1 MGSAEVKGAQALLE
15 TLHRGGIDTI
25 FANPGTSEM
34 ALVRALDEVPSLR
47 AVLGLF
53 EGVVT
58 GAADGYCRMAGRPA
72 ATLLHLGPG
81 LANGCA
87 NLHNARRARS
97 AVVNVVGD
105 HARDHLALDA
115 PLTTE
120 VEIVAQPFSV
130 WVKKTSDSAAIGR
143 DAAEAIA
150 AARERGGPATLIVP
164 ADVAWTAGAEPAPVP
179 APAPRPMPA
188 DATLDEAATLLRRLG
203 ARAMLLLGGGAL
215 CEAGVA
221 AAARI
226 ALATGARLA
235 SETFNAR
242 AARGAGRSFIPRV
255 PYFGDAAEAFLAGIE
270 QLVLVESRVPVNF
283 FGYPGRRGQPLP
295 PAANILAL
303 ALPMEQGT
311 AALLALADRLAP
323 GGAAPVPAQSLP
335 ERPQGPINAL
345 SFAAALARRLPENAV
360 YCDEAITA
368 GLALPAVM
376 AAAAPHDELDLMGGA
391 IGGALPLATGAAL
404 GSPERKVVCASG
416 DGSALYTIQALWTQA
431 RENLDVTTIICAN
444 RIYAILAHEHL
455 QIEGTPPGPRA
466 MPVLSLA
473 RPAIGFTDIAR
484 GLGVEATSVA
494 SAEAL
499 DDALVAA
506 GRRRGPFLIEAV
518 FEPMT
523 LPATPGLGRST

>member
-1 MGSAEVKGAQALLE
+1 MRSAGLKGAEAILE

-34 ALVRALDEVPSLR
+34 ALVRALDEVPSVR

-58 GAADGYCRMAGRPA
+58 GAADGYYRMSGRPA

-115 PLTTE
+115 PLTTD
-120 VEIVAQPFSV
+120 VAAVAAPFSV
-130 WVKKTSDSAAIGR
+130 WVKQAAEPAQAGR
-143 DAAEAIA
+143 DAAEAVA
-150 AARERGGPATLIVP
+150 AAQSLGGPATLIVP
-164 ADVAWTAGAEPAPVP
+164 ADVAWGAGAEPASPA
-179 APAPRPMPA
+179 APATRRLPEP
-188 DATLDEAATLLRRLG
+188 DAIEAAAVALG
-203 ARAMLLLGGGAL
+203 RSGPRAMLLLGGGAL
-215 CEAGVA
+215 DDAGIA

-226 ALATGARLA
+226 AAATGARLA

-242 AARGAGRSFIPRV
+242 AARGAGRPLVPRL
-255 PYFGDAAEAFLAGIE
+255 PYFGEAAEAFLADIAD
-270 QLVLVESRVPVNF
+270 LVLVEARAPVNF
-283 FGYPGRRGQPLP
+283 FGYPGRRGRPLP
-295 PAANILAL
+295 PAAAATTLA
-303 ALPMEQGT
+303 AAGENGG
-311 AALLALADRLAP
+311 AALSVLADRLAP
-323 GGAAPVPAQSLP
+323 RAVAPLPSRVLP
-335 ERPQGPINAL
+335 ERPAGPINPE
-345 SFAAALARRLPENAV
+345 SFAAALARRLPENAIF
-360 YCDEAITA
+360 CDEAITA

-404 GSPERKVVCASG
+404 GSPDRKVVCASG

-431 RENLDVTTIICAN
+431 RENLDVTTVICAN
-444 RIYAILAHEHL
+444 RVYAILAYEHL
-455 QIEGTPPGPRA
+455 QIEGRPPGPRA
-466 MPVLSLA
+466 LPVLSLA
-473 RPAIGFTDIAR
+473 RPAIGFAELAR
-484 GLGVEATSVA
+484 GFGIEAVSVA

-499 DDALVAA
+499 DDALDAA
-506 GRRRGPFLIEAV
+506 GRRRGPFLVEAV
-518 FEPMT
+518 FEPMA
-523 LPATPGLGRST
+523 LPARGA